1 MGIFSKRPPIDYDK
15 QEREYRQAKR
25 EANKLMAEIRERLE
39 NGTATRED
47 KRIFNAGR
55 TRDGQIQ

>member
-1 MGIFSKRPPIDYDK
+1 MGIFSKRPATNPAA
-15 QEREYRQAKR
+15 QEHQIQQAKR
-25 EANKLMAEIRERLE
+25 EAAQRHTEILQRLE

-55 TRDGQIQ
+55 TRSGRI